1 MIRAMKQRS
10 NAWLHAG
17 WLAGVV
23 FGLALAWAGAQLEG
37 YDHGRHSVGVLGST
51 RSPVAGAFNAVGYEL
66 PGVLL
71 AVFAASLRARLRDAG
86 AGFGARLGADLML
99 VSGLAFA
106 AQGLLP
112 IDLSDGDGPASQRH
126 VMALMLALIAML
138 ASMAVLGAGLRHV
151 AAWRPLPQAGMAL
164 AALLLLSLAWPAH
177 AWLPGW
183 EGRSGFSLRLS
194 LLAYFAWPAW
204 VAWVALRRQRPA

>member
-1 MIRAMKQRS
+1 M
-10 NAWLHAG
+10 HAG
-17 WLAGVV
+17 WVAGAA
-23 FGLALAWAGAQLEG
+23 FALALGWAGAQLEG
-37 YDHGRHSVGVLGST
+37 YEHARHSVGVLGST
-51 RSPVAGAFNAVGYEL
+51 RSPVAGGFNAVGYEL

-71 AVFAASLRARLRDAG
+71 ALFALALRARLHEHA
-86 AGFGARLGADLML
+86 AGFAARLGADLML

-112 IDLSDGDGPASQRH
+112 LVLSDSDGAASQRH
-126 VMALMLALIAML
+126 VMALTFALLAML
-138 ASMAVLGAGLRHV
+138 ASMAVLGGGLRLMPG
-151 AAWRPLPQAGMAL
+151 WRPLPQAGMAL

-194 LLAYFAWPAW
+194 LLAYFAWPAC
-204 VAWVALRRQRPA
+204 VAWVALRRQSPL